1 MNAPRIKNEISI
13 GTIAT
18 LIGLVAT
25 VLGFGVAIGG
35 AQQDIAQL
43 KTTQTQS
50 MSDSRALIKLQS
62 DMDYLKSA
70 IDDLRS
76 RP

>member
-1 MNAPRIKNEISI
+1 MSPPQIKNEISI
-13 GTIAT
+13 GTIVT
-18 LIGLVAT
+18 LVGLVGT

-35 AQQDIAQL
+35 AQGDIAQL
-43 KTTQTQS
+43 KTTQIQS

-70 IDDLRS
+70 IDELRS

>member
-1 MNAPRIKNEISI
+1 MSPPQIKNEISV

-25 VLGFGVAIGG
+25 VLGFGVAIGT
-35 AQQDIAQL
+35 AQQDISQL
-43 KTTQTQS
+43 KLTQTQS
-50 MSDSRALIKLQS
+50 IQDSRALIKIQA

-70 IDDLRS
+70 IDDLRA

>member
-1 MNAPRIKNEISI
+1 MSPPQIKNEISV
-13 GTIAT
+13 GTIVT
-18 LIGLVAT
+18 LVGLVGT
-25 VLGFGVAIGG
+25 VLGFGIAIGS
-35 AQQDIAQL
+35 AQGDIAQL
-43 KTTQTQS
+43 KTTQMQS

-70 IDDLRS
+70 IDDLRA